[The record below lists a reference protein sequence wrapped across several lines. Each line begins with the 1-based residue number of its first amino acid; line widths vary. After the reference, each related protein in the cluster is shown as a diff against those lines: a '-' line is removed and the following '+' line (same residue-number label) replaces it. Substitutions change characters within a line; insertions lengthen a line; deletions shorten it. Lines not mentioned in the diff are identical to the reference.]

1 MRLLAPLVPLMA
13 SAALLVKGAPTPGSQ
28 PNIVLVLVDDQ
39 DATLNST

>member
-1 MRLLAPLVPLMA
+1 MRLLAPPVLLLA
-13 SAALLVKGAPTPGSQ
+13 SAAILVIGAPTPGSQ